1 MTTPVLSIQ
10 NVSKQYNK
18 HQALDNVSFD
28 VYGGQIVGLLGPNGS
43 GKTTLIK
50 IVNTLITNHT
60 GKISICGHEP
70 GVASKGLTSYLPDV
84 EFLRKDLR
92 ISTALKLYADFFA
105 DFDIT
110 KAREMLVLVKL
121 NERSVIN
128 TLSKGM
134 KEKLQLVLTMSRK
147 AMLYI
152 FDEPIA
158 GVDPAARQFILD
170 TIIRNYNENG
180 AILFSTHLITDVEG
194 VISRAIFLKDGR
206 IVLDGDAD
214 AIRAERGMSIDQLFR
229 EEFKC

>member
-1 MTTPVLSIQ
+1 MSTILSVK
-10 NVSKQYNK
+10 NVSKKYKNF
-18 HQALDNVSFD
+18 QALSDVSFD
-28 VYGGQIVGLLGPNGS
+28 IQSGQIVGLLGPNGS

-50 IVNTLITNHT
+50 IINTLITNYT
-60 GKISICGHEP
+60 GSVSVCGHAP
-70 GVASKGLTSYLPDV
+70 GLESKQVTSYLPDI
-84 EFLRKDLR
+84 EFLREDLK
-92 ISTALKLYADFFA
+92 ISTALNLYSDFFS
-105 DFDIT
+105 DFDVA

-121 NERSVIN
+121 NEGAAIK

-158 GVDPAARQFILD
+158 GVDPAARDFILD

-180 AILFSTHLITDVEG
+180 AILFSTHLITDVEN
-194 VISRAIFLKDGR
+194 VISRAIFLKEGR
-206 IVLDGDAD
+206 IVLDGEAD
-214 AIRAERGMSIDQLFR
+214 AIREQRGMSIDQLFR

>member
-1 MTTPVLSIQ
+1 MSTILSIN
-10 NVSKQYNK
+10 NVSKKYNK
-18 HQALDNVSFD
+18 KVALENVSFEIQS
-28 VYGGQIVGLLGPNGS
+28 GQIVGLLGPNGS

-50 IVNTLITNHT
+50 IINTLITNYT
-60 GKISICGHEP
+60 GTVSVCGHAP
-70 GVASKGLTSYLPDV
+70 GIASKGLTSYLPDV
-84 EFLRKDLR
+84 EFLRKDIR
-92 ISTALKLYADFFA
+92 ISTALKMYADFFS

-121 NERSVIN
+121 DERAIIR

-194 VISRAIFLKDGR
+194 IITRAIFLKEGR

-229 EEFKC
+229 EEFRC